1 LISSYAII
9 NKNKDFMMQT
19 LTVDIKDNFVQDFL
33 NIVEKY
39 QDKIKIK
46 KDKNI
51 EFDKYYYEREEDLK
65 QVIEESENGKM
76 SLLSQEQYDVEMAD
90 FFKDLKV
97 NENI

>member
-1 LISSYAII
+1 
-9 NKNKDFMMQT
+9 MMQT